1 MTSRDYIR
9 PFDSE
14 ERQRAKVRHQ
24 INKEQATMVK
34 VDVTHNYTLNEYQA
48 DMAQTAI
55 YKWKVIYPALGLANE
70 AGEVGGKIKKL
81 IRDDGIRFDGSA
93 KLTDKQ
99 RADIAAELGDVLW
112 YIAALG
118 RDLGI
123 SLNEIATMNLEKL
136 FSRQERGT
144 LGGSGDDR

>member
-1 MTSRDYIR
+1 
-9 PFDSE
+9 
-14 ERQRAKVRHQ
+14 
-24 INKEQATMVK
+24 MVK
-34 VDVTHNYTLNEYQA
+34 VDTTHNYTLNEYQA
-48 DMAQTAI
+48 DMASTAI
-55 YKWKVIYPALGLANE
+55 YKWKVIYPALGLSNE

-123 SLNEIATMNLEKL
+123 SLNEIAIMNLEKL

-144 LGGSGDDR
+144 LGGSGDNR